1 MRRRVLAYSYNAA
14 RCRCVYRCR
23 YHSLAVGQQLTF
35 EHFIT
40 TFDDRFCRC
49 TDMLLQRQI
58 EVGGQRQTLT
68 YLAAYYTL
76 GGAHS
81 LQLGDHVRM
90 DLIYDNLSEKGKARM
105 DVATSVFILFYL
117 GVLLNGAISSTMYS
131 LQYNQKLMSVWAPPV
146 APIKLVMVFGIILMI
161 LQMLAILFKDI
172 ATARGQTIPGVKMHE
187 EQAI

>member
-1 MRRRVLAYSYNAA
+1 MPGPIVKYVRAVDWVSHKFGLIAMYGIFAMMAVLLIDAFTRNVINIPLHWCIEMA
-14 RCRCVYRCR
+14 
-23 YHSLAVGQQLTF
+23 Q
-35 EHFIT
+35 FI
-40 TFDDRFCRC
+40 
-49 TDMLLQRQI
+49 
-58 EVGGQRQTLT
+58 
-68 YLAAYYTL
+68 LAAYYTL

-146 APIKLVMVFGIILMI
+146 DPIKLVMVFGIILMI